1 MACDP
6 EHCVIWIHSNMKNRL
21 YAFPIIPIEIGYRLQ
36 TGIEKFCVPN
46 IVSGYKI
53 CIKSVKL

>member
-46 IVSGYKI
+46 IT
-53 CIKSVKL
+53 